1 MADTVNIS
9 ASIRTNLLSLQ
20 NTNRLFARTSERLA
34 TGLKINSA
42 LDGAS
47 SFFTARSLLNRAND
61 LAGLKDGIAL
71 AIQNLKTADTGI
83 ESLISLVEQ
92 AKALADQAKEAGTNL
107 TKIAGLAAGSTTAVG
122 TSLVVTAGG
131 LSGVSITNSFKI
143 LVSGGTEV
151 TFALS
156 STTTFATLAAA
167 IDAADSSL
175 TATFN
180 TTTRK
185 IEITAVA
192 GKVLTLTDV
201 SGTAVAGI
209 FGTTQVTTAVAIT
222 FGATSSGSTT
232 ASLEVDFKKV
242 LDQINLLV
250 KDASFKGV
258 NLING
263 QDLTVTINETNTTLT
278 ITSATLNT
286 TNLGFDLQAT
296 TDFTVTADIDK
307 AISQSTEALSTLR
320 KQASSF
326 STDLGI
332 LQTRESF
339 TNSLVSS
346 LKTGAGLLVDA
357 NLEEESAN
365 LLALQTRQALGTT
378 ALAFANQA
386 QQSILSLFR

>member
-107 TKIAGLAAGSTTAVG
+107 TKIAGLVAGSTTAVG
-122 TSLVVTAGG
+122 TSLVVDAGG
-131 LSGVSITNSFKI
+131 LSGVSFTNEFRI
-143 LVSGGTEV
+143 LVTGGTEV
-151 TFALS
+151 TFAFS
-156 STTTFATLAAA
+156 TTTTFATLAAA

-192 GKVLTLTDV
+192 GKVLTFTDNT
-201 SGTAVAGI
+201 GTAVAGI

-222 FGATSSGSTT
+222 FGATGSGSTT

>member
-20 NTNRLFARTSERLA
+20 LTNRLFARTSERLA

-47 SFFTARSLLNRAND
+47 AFFTARSLLNRAND

-107 TKIAGLAAGSTTAVG
+107 TKVSGIAASTTATG
-122 TSLVVTAGG
+122 GALILSADGG
-131 LSGVSITNSFKI
+131 LIGVNTLDALIIK
-143 LVSGGTEV
+143 LDGGTEL
-151 TFALS
+151 TFAV
-156 STTTFATLAAA
+156 STTTTFSGLAAA

-180 TTTRK
+180 ATTRK
-185 IEITAVA
+185 IEITAAA
-192 GKVLTLTDV
+192 GKVLTLTD
-201 SGTAVAGI
+201 GTNTPVAGI
-209 FGTTQVTTAVAIT
+209 FGSNVTSGVAIT
-222 FGATSSGSTT
+222 FGATGSGSTT

-278 ITSATLNT
+278 ISSATLNT

>member
-47 SFFTARSLLNRAND
+47 AFFTARSLLNRAND

-107 TKIAGLAAGSTTAVG
+107 TKVSGIAASTTATG
-122 TSLVVTAGG
+122 GALILSAFGG
-131 LSGVSITNSFKI
+131 LAGLITADSLRIK
-143 LVSGGTEV
+143 LDGGTELTFVV
-151 TFALS
+151 TVG
-156 STTTFATLAAA
+156 TTFTSLAAA

-180 TTTRK
+180 ATTRK
-185 IEITAVA
+185 IEITAAA
-192 GKVLTLTDV
+192 GKVLTITDATNTLT
-201 SGTAVAGI
+201 AEI
-209 FGTTQVTTAVAIT
+209 FGTAITTGVAVT
-222 FGATSSGSTT
+222 FGAVGSGSTT
-232 ASLEVDFKKV
+232 ASFEADFKKV
-242 LDQINLLV
+242 LVQIDLLA
-250 KDASFKGV
+250 KDSGFKGV

-278 ITSATLNT
+278 ISSATLLAS
-286 TNLGFDLQAT
+286 NLGFDSAAN
-296 TDFTVTADIDK
+296 TDFTIAADIDN
-307 AISQSTEALSTLR
+307 AISQSTAALSTLR

>member
-47 SFFTARSLLNRAND
+47 AFFTARSLLNRAND

-92 AKALADQAKEAGTNL
+92 AKSLADQAKEAGTNL
-107 TKIAGLAAGSTTAVG
+107 TKVSGIAASTTATG
-122 TSLVVTAGG
+122 GALVLSVFGG
-131 LSGVSITNSFKI
+131 LTGLITADSLRIK
-143 LVSGGTEV
+143 LDGGTELTIVV
-151 TFALS
+151 TVG
-156 STTTFATLAAA
+156 TTFTSLAAA

-180 TTTRK
+180 ATTRK

-192 GKVLTLTDV
+192 GKVLTLTD
-201 SGTAVAGI
+201 GTNNPVADI
-209 FGTTQVTTAVAIT
+209 FGANVSSGVAIT
-222 FGATSSGSTT
+222 FGATGSGSTT

-242 LDQINLLV
+242 LDQIDLLV

-296 TDFTVTADIDK
+296 TDFTVTADIDI
-307 AISQSTEALSTLR
+307 AISQSTAALSTLR

-339 TNSLVSS
+339 TNELVSS